1 MVAIKEISDSLQAKL
16 DDMSTQIKAIAV
28 RPVTPSD
35 KEAITQTD
43 DGGDSSG
50 LNTDLKRADYNSH
63 SAKTGGQPFKKHLE
77 REKRLRKGSRTGS
90 KAMRRD

>member
-28 RPVTPSD
+28 RPVTPRD
-35 KEAITQTD
+35 TELVTEVD

-50 LNTDLKRADYNSH
+50 LNTDH
-63 SAKTGGQPFKKHLE
+63 
-77 REKRLRKGSRTGS
+77 
-90 KAMRRD
+90 